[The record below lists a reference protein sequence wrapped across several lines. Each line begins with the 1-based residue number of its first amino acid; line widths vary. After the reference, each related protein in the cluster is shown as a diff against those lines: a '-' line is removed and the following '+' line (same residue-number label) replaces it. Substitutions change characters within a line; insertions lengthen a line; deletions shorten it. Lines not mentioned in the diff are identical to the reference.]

1 MFGFDPT
8 VQRGR
13 FALDFIGT
21 NKIILDVGC
30 ATGDFAKQFK
40 EAGNKV
46 YGVDID
52 QEYLKVAKDNC
63 DKIYKYDVRKGLK
76 FKSGK
81 FDIIFAGE
89 FIEHL
94 TEEEGVM
101 FLKRCKIVL
110 KWEGLLILTT
120 PNTSFIKHMIIKTN
134 TTDKQDHK
142 KCYNPK
148 ELKELVSKAGFKVKA
163 LKGLGIMEHLIG
175 SKWPLFCYGDI
186 GIVAINC

>member
-1 MFGFDPT
+1 MFGFNPT

-52 QEYLKVAKDNC
+52 QEYLKEAKDNC

-76 FKSGK
+76 FISGK
-81 FDIIFAGE
+81 VDMIFAGE
-89 FIEHL
+89 FI
-94 TEEEGVM
+94 
-101 FLKRCKIVL
+101 
-110 KWEGLLILTT
+110 
-120 PNTSFIKHMIIKTN
+120 
-134 TTDKQDHK
+134 
-142 KCYNPK
+142 
-148 ELKELVSKAGFKVKA
+148 ELVSKAGFKVKA